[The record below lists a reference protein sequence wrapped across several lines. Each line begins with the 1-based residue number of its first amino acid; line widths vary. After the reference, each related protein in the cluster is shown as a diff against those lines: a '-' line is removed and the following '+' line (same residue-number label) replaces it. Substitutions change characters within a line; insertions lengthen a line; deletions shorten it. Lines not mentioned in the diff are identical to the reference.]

1 MRAGLG
7 LDFIHSAKHILEN
20 RATATVEGHGM
31 SPAAVLLALY
41 AVDGELRI
49 VLQKRSERVEH
60 HKGEISFPGG
70 MVDRDDES
78 LLATALRE
86 ADEEMGIRPSDV
98 EALGRLDDTPTIS
111 DFMISTFVGAIPSPY
126 TFTPSEAEVAEVL
139 LVPVSHLRKPS
150 SYRDDV
156 RLEDGEFHRMPIYVY
171 DGHVIFGATARIL
184 EQFLTLTKDAPL

>member
-1 MRAGLG
+1 
-7 LDFIHSAKHILEN
+7 
-20 RATATVEGHGM
+20 M
-31 SPAAVLLALY
+31 SPAAVLLALCQI
-41 AVDGELRI
+41 DGELKI
-49 VLQKRSERVEH
+49 ILQKRSERVEH

-78 LLATALRE
+78 LLHTALRE
-86 ADEEMGIRPSDV
+86 ADEEMGIQPGDV
-98 EALGRLDDTPTIS
+98 KVLGRLDDTPTIS

-171 DGHVIFGATARIL
+171 DCHVIFGATARIL

>member
-1 MRAGLG
+1 MG
-7 LDFIHSAKHILEN
+7 LDFIHSAKRVLEN
-20 RATATVEGHGM
+20 RKTATVEHHSM

-41 AVDGELRI
+41 PVDGELRI
-49 VLQKRSERVEH
+49 VLQKRSQHVEH

-70 MVDRDDES
+70 MVDEEDES
-78 LLATALRE
+78 RLETALRE
-86 ADEEMGIRPSDV
+86 ADEEMGINPGDV
-98 EALGRLDDTPTIS
+98 QVLGRLDDTPTIS

-126 TFTPSEAEVAEVL
+126 VFTPSEVEVADVL

-150 SYRDDV
+150 SFRDDV

-184 EQFLTLTKDAPL
+184 EQFLSLTRDAPL